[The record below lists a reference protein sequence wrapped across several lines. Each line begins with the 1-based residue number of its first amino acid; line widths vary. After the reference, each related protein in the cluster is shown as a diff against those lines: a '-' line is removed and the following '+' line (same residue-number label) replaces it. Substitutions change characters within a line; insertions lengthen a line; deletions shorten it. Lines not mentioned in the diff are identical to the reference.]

1 MPTEHQGC
9 VRHLK
14 AEPTWFAGAW
24 IGLTL
29 STLATTAAL
38 MGAGVA
44 LSTAGLRPDD
54 TETGGPEVVS

>member
-44 LSTAGLRPDD
+44 LEYRWPAAR
-54 TETGGPEVVS
+54 